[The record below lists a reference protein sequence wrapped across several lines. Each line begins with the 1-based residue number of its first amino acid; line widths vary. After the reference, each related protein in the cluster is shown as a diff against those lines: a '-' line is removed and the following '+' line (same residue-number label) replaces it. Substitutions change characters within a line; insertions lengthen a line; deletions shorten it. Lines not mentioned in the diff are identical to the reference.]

1 MSQATSTTPSPPLF
15 TRVRT
20 MLPAHVWGYLQREML
35 YLSWAVMD
43 TALLVPLALA
53 LMSWGRYWPST
64 TFFFWLL
71 LVQLLAF
78 NLTRLLSAAR
88 IPISKQRLWMVGGL
102 FLTFLFTMRLM
113 LYPVGGLF
121 SLRWL
126 TAFYGNIAEAG
137 NLLWLRDA
145 VVFMLTLIVWWRG
158 IRLATR
164 QFHLARAG
172 SRLRMGV
179 LLFVPSAVW
188 YTNGRVASGGSAESI
203 IPFILIFF
211 LMGLT
216 AVALVRAEEVST
228 KNSGH
233 AASLRPRWLLFI
245 FGVAWGTVSVVGV
258 VAAIISGQLSLLI
271 SKWLAPVWT
280 AVFFLW
286 AIIRETML
294 YLITPFLLLTGL
306 FAELVINLING
317 LFTSMGIDELPAI
330 TIPAPG
336 INDVTPEATEEV
348 LVLTTAPPDVK
359 IITILL
365 MVAGILLVALFLG
378 KLFREATLIARE
390 GSDSERP
397 FANEKLPRM
406 SLGERILD
414 RLGLLKNWKTAVS
427 IRRLYQQMEKTAAQA
442 GYPRAATE
450 TPYEYQTTLAEAWPE
465 QTAETSQLTIAYVNV
480 RYGEFPETEAEI
492 DALKAALKRLKSNT
506 PEQRVIAT

>member
-1 MSQATSTTPSPPLF
+1 MIQTI
-15 TRVRT
+15 RER
-20 MLPAHVWGYLQREML
+20 LPAQTWGYLQRELL

-53 LMSWGRYWPST
+53 LMSWGRYWPPT

-78 NLTRLLSAAR
+78 NLTRLLSAVR
-88 IPISKQRLWMVGGL
+88 LPVSKQRLWMVGGL

-121 SLRWL
+121 SLSWL
-126 TAFYGNIAEAG
+126 AAFYGNIAESG

-145 VVFMLTLIVWWRG
+145 VVFALTLSVWWRG
-158 IRLATR
+158 LRLATR

-172 SRLRMGV
+172 VRLRMGV
-179 LLFVPSAVW
+179 LLFVPSAIW
-188 YTNGRVASGGSAESI
+188 YTNGRVANGGATETI
-203 IPFILIFF
+203 IPFILLFF

-233 AASLRPRWLLFI
+233 AASLRPRWLGFI
-245 FGVAWGTVSVVGV
+245 FGAAWGTVTAVGI
-258 VAAIISGQLSLLI
+258 VAALISGQLSMLI
-271 SKWLAPVWT
+271 SNWLTPVWT

-286 AIIRETML
+286 ATIKGTIL

-306 FAELVINLING
+306 FAEWVINLLNS
-317 LFTSMGIDELPAI
+317 LFTRMGINELPAL
-330 TIPAPG
+330 TVPAPG
-336 INDVTPEATEEV
+336 ITGVTPEATEEV
-348 LVLTTAPPDVK
+348 LVLTTAPPNVK

-365 MVAGILLVALFLG
+365 MVGGILLVALFLG

-390 GSDSERP
+390 GSDSARGSDG
-397 FANEKLPRM
+397 EKLPRL

-414 RLGLLKNWKTAVS
+414 RLGLLRNWKTAVS
-427 IRRLYQQMEKTAAQA
+427 IRRLYQQMEKAAAQA
-442 GYPRAATE
+442 GYPRAVAE
-450 TPYEYQTTLAEAWPE
+450 TPYEYQSTLAQAWPE
-465 QTAETSQLTIAYVNV
+465 QTAETTQLTTAYVNV

-492 DALKAALKRLKSNT
+492 DALKAAWKRLKNNS
-506 PEQRVIAT
+506 PMQRG